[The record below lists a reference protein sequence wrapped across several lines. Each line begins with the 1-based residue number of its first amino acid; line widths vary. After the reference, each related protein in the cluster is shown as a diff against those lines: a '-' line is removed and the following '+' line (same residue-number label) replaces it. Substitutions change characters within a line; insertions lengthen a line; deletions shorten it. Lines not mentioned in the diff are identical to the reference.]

1 MQPREM
7 NGEWRDLWAEYAP
20 RLLLFARQQTPRL
33 SDAEDI
39 VQDAFVRY
47 WRAQQA
53 NPSLSPDVLFV
64 MIRRI
69 AIDYARKNHGRFVR
83 ESEAG
88 ALSGPAEVW
97 FVDPAEEQERKEEIE
112 KALRSLPAEQR
123 EVLVLKV
130 WGELTFERIGEM
142 LEISPHT
149 AASRYRYG
157 LNQLKR
163 VLSGKQSTALDG
175 HSSLAPCISPASTGA
190 SQTPA
195 CAASEGQSTSTQHRY
210 DCHERSAR

>member
-7 NGEWRDLWAEYAP
+7 NGEWRELWAQYAP

-53 NPSLSPDVLFV
+53 DPSLSPSLLFNMV
-64 MIRRI
+64 RRI
-69 AIDYARKNHGRFVR
+69 AIDYARKSHGRSVR

-88 ALSGPAEVW
+88 ALSGPSESW
-97 FVDPAEEQERKEEIE
+97 FDDPVEERERKEEIE

-123 EVLVLKV
+123 EVLVLKI
-130 WGELTFERIGEM
+130 WGELTFERIGEA
-142 LEISPHT
+142 LEISPNT

-157 LNQLKR
+157 LSRLKQM
-163 VLSGKQSTALDG
+163 LSGKQSTALG
-175 HSSLAPCISPASTGA
+175 ESSSLAPYLSPASSRAG
-190 SQTPA
+190 QTPA
-195 CAASEGQSTSTQHRY
+195 CAASERQ
-210 DCHERSAR
+210 

>member
-7 NGEWRDLWAEYAP
+7 NGEWRDLWAQYAP

-53 NPSLSPDVLFV
+53 DPSLSPSMLFHMV
-64 MIRRI
+64 RRI
-69 AIDYARKNHGRFVR
+69 AIDYARKSHGRFAR

-88 ALSGPAEVW
+88 ALSGPSEIW
-97 FVDPAEEQERKEEIE
+97 FVDPVEERERKEEIE
-112 KALRSLPAEQR
+112 KALQSLPAEQR
-123 EVLVLKV
+123 EVLVLKI
-130 WGELTFERIGEM
+130 WSELTFERIGET

-157 LNQLKR
+157 LSQLKR
-163 VLSGKQSTALDG
+163 VLSGKQSTALG
-175 HSSLAPCISPASTGA
+175 EPSSLAPYFSPASTGA
-190 SQTPA
+190 GQTPA
-195 CAASEGQSTSTQHRY
+195 CAASERQ
-210 DCHERSAR
+210 